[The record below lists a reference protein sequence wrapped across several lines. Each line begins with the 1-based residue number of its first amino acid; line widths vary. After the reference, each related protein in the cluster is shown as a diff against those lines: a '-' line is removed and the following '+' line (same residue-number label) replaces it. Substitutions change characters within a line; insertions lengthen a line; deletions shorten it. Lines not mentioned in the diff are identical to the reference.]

1 MGDHTIED
9 ANLANDKLY
18 EAVEEGELGM
28 VVGMK
33 IAKSELRRLR
43 KTDCNMQRNQSTKVV
58 RNNLR
63 MVKDL
68 VIEKS
73 ELK

>member
-28 VVGMK
+28 MVGMK

>member
-1 MGDHTIED
+1 MGDRTIED